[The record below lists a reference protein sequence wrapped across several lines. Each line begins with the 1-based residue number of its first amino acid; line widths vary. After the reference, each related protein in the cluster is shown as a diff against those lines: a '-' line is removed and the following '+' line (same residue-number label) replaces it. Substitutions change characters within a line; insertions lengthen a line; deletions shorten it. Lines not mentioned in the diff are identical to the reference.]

1 MVSIPYALSVSH
13 FINTVGADAGFA
25 AIIGLALLVLLFFAQ
40 MRETSHLRDQ
50 VADATDHVSHLE
62 HQIAQLSRG
71 GGAVAGSP
79 AAPGVAPRPASVPAT
94 GAQPAVAAAGPAASR
109 AVAPAAAR
117 AGTAAPIAPAGVG
130 APALA
135 SATRLIPAFDEG
147 PISVRQTG
155 AAAVTG
161 RAAAGAGAG
170 TIASAQGPGGRD
182 AAVMDPPGPPPAT
195 PAGGANGST
204 TGRASAPP
212 AGAAGGA
219 PGAPQPGRAPVP
231 GDSRRAPAAAPPRT
245 DYGSEPRSRLRGLF
259 VALIAL
265 GVVAAIV
272 VVLLLLTGGSSSP
285 SPGSNST
292 AKVSNAPTSHRTH
305 PEAIKPSSVNVV
317 VLNGTSTP
325 NLAHDVTQKL
335 QGDGSKHGKPA
346 TATDQTH
353 TATVVAYLPG
363 HRAAAQIVAKSL
375 GLGAG
380 VVVAADQSSQA
391 VACAQGAACSAQ
403 VIVTV
408 GADLNSAASSSTT
421 PTPAAGTGT
430 AAGTSTG

>member
-62 HQIAQLSRG
+62 HQIAQLSQG
-71 GGAVAGSP
+71 GGAPVGSP
-79 AAPGVAPRPASVPAT
+79 PPPGVAPRPASLPAT
-94 GAQPAVAAAGPAASR
+94 GAQAAVAAAGPAGTR
-109 AVAPAAAR
+109 AVAPARAR
-117 AGTAAPIAPAGVG
+117 TVAAAPIAPAGVG

-135 SATRLIPAFDEG
+135 SATRLIPAFDDG
-147 PISVRQTG
+147 PISVRKTG

-161 RAAAGAGAG
+161 RAAASAGAGAV
-170 TIASAQGPGGRD
+170 ASAQGTGGHD

-195 PAGGANGST
+195 TAGGANGST
-204 TGRASAPP
+204 TGRATPPP
-212 AGAAGGA
+212 AGAG
-219 PGAPQPGRAPVP
+219 GRAPRAPQTGRAPAP
-231 GDSRRAPAAAPPRT
+231 GDGRRAPAAAPRRT
-245 DYGSEPRSRLRGLF
+245 DYGSAPRSRLRGLL

-272 VVLLLLTGGSSSP
+272 AVLLLLTGGSSSP
-285 SPGSNST
+285 SPGANST
-292 AKVSNAPTSHRTH
+292 AKESNAPASQRT
-305 PEAIKPSSVNVV
+305 AIKPSSVSVI

-325 NLAHDVTQKL
+325 NLAHDVSQKL
-335 QGDGSKHGKPA
+335 QGEGYKLGTPA

-380 VVVAADQSSQA
+380 VVAAADQSSQA
-391 VACAQGAACSAQ
+391 VACPQGTACSAK

-408 GADLNSAASSSTT
+408 GANLASVATSSSA
-421 PTPAAGTGT
+421 PAPSP
-430 AAGTSTG
+430 GTSTGAAAATSTG